1 MTKLKIRRNA
11 LGFEILDGEQL
22 AALYRTTEEL
32 SRTESPKPCFAPI
45 YTPSGGLVTEYRP
58 ADHPWHTGLYFGWV
72 FANGANLWGGPWYL
86 PEKDRYELVEG
97 THGMQRHD
105 RFSEID
111 EQDGGVAVEEKLS
124 WLDAADE
131 VMATETR
138 RYLVHGTGNPPAYH
152 WDIRTCI
159 EPVGGPL
166 RLGASRKSHYSG
178 FELRMGPP
186 FAGAHHR
193 SSEGA
198 EGHESIMG
206 EQARWVSAAGAA
218 GGAVVMMD
226 HPENPRHPV
235 TWFTRS
241 NLLGA
246 GLLMPDD
253 LEIAEGEALELRYG
267 FIVLAGEPTAAQVEA
282 LYAAFIAE

>member
-1 MTKLKIRRNA
+1 MTKLHIRRNA
-11 LGFEILDGEQL
+11 LGFEILDGERL
-22 AALYRTTEEL
+22 AALYRATEEL
-32 SRTESPKPCFAPI
+32 PRSESPKPCFAPI
-45 YTPSGGLVTEYRP
+45 YTPAGGLVTEYRP

-105 RFSEID
+105 RFPEID

-124 WLDAADE
+124 WLDPADE

-138 RYLVHGTGNPPAYH
+138 RYRVHGTGSPAAYH
-152 WDIRTCI
+152 WDVRTCI

-166 RLGASRKSHYSG
+166 GLGASRKSHYSG

-186 FAGAHHR
+186 FSGARHR

-198 EGHESIMG
+198 SGHESIMG
-206 EQARWVSAAGAA
+206 RRARWVSAAGAA

-226 HPENPRHPV
+226 HPDNPRHPV
-235 TWFTRS
+235 TWFTRA

-246 GLLMPDD
+246 GLLMEGD
-253 LEIAEGEALELRYG
+253 LEVEEGGALRLHYG
-267 FIVLAGEPTAAQVEA
+267 FAVLAEEPAPEGVEA
-282 LYAAFIAE
+282 LYAAFTSG

>member
-1 MTKLKIRRNA
+1 MTKLHIRRNA
-11 LGFEILDGEQL
+11 LGFEILDGERL
-22 AALYRTTEEL
+22 AALYRATEEL
-32 SRTESPKPCFAPI
+32 PRSESPKPCFAPI
-45 YTPSGGLVTEYRP
+45 YTPAGGLVTEYRP

-72 FANGANLWGGPWYL
+72 FANGANLWGGPWFL

-105 RFSEID
+105 RFSEIH
-111 EQDGGVAVEEKLS
+111 EQDGCPVVEEKLS
-124 WLDAADE
+124 WLDPADD
-131 VMATETR
+131 VMAIETR
-138 RYLVHGTGNPPAYH
+138 RYRVHGTDSPRAYSM
-152 WDIRTCI
+152 DVRTCI

-186 FAGAHHR
+186 FAGARHR

-198 EGHESIMG
+198 SGHEDIMG
-206 EQARWVSAAGAA
+206 QRARWVSAAGAA

-235 TWFTRS
+235 TWFTRR

-246 GLLMPDD
+246 GLLMEGD
-253 LEIAEGEALELRYG
+253 LEVEEGDALRLRYG
-267 FIVLAGEPTAAQVEA
+267 FAVFAEEPASEEVEA
-282 LYAAFIAE
+282 LYAAFASE

>member
-1 MTKLKIRRNA
+1 MTKLHIRRNA
-11 LGFEILDGEQL
+11 LGFEILDGERL
-22 AALYRTTEEL
+22 ASLYRASEEL
-32 SRTESPKPCFAPI
+32 PRNESPKPCFAPI

-105 RFSEID
+105 RFSEFD
-111 EQDGGVAVEEKLS
+111 EQDGGVVVEEELS
-124 WLDAADE
+124 WLDPADE

-138 RYLVHGTGNPPAYH
+138 RYQVRGTGDPPAYH
-152 WDIRTCI
+152 WEVHTRI
-159 EPVGGPL
+159 EPAGGPL

-186 FAGAHHR
+186 FAGARHR

-198 EGHESIMG
+198 AGHENIMG
-206 EQARWVSAAGAA
+206 QRARWVSAAGAA

-226 HPENPRHPV
+226 HADNPRHPV
-235 TWFTRS
+235 TWFTRR

-246 GLLMPDD
+246 GLLMEGD
-253 LEIAEGEALELRYG
+253 LEVEEGDALHLRYG
-267 FIVLAGEPTAAQVEA
+267 FAVLAEEPASDEMEA
-282 LYAAFIAE
+282 LYAAFTSD